1 MNYRMIIYIL
11 GMLLMFQSAFLVIPI
26 LTAIIYTESVLWA
39 YLAVAAGCL
48 VSGFLITRWKPK
60 KKNLYARD
68 GFVVVALSWILLSVT
83 GALPFVFSS
92 EIPSFVDALFEAV
105 SGFTT
110 TGSSILTDVECLS
123 HAALIWRSFMHWIGG
138 MGVLVFIMAFMP
150 LSGAQN
156 MHIMKAESP
165 GPSVGKLVPRVRTT
179 AFLLYAIYFG
189 MTVLQLILLLFGD
202 ITFFEAL
209 NTAFATAGT
218 GGFGFRNDSFASFSP
233 YIQIVTTVFMLL
245 FSVNFNSYY
254 LLLRCKWKESLTAE
268 VKLFFGIV
276 IAAIALIT
284 WNIHDMFPTVGEAMR
299 HAAFTVASLIS
310 TTGFATADFNLWH
323 ELSKSLLLLIMFI
336 GACAGSTGGGL
347 KVSRVLILIKSW
359 FRETKNALHP
369 KQVKPIS
376 IDGHVV
382 DNEIVRSVHSYIVCY
397 IAVFVVSCLLLTFDD
412 TDLVTTFSAVTATLN
427 NVGPGL
433 EMVGPT
439 SNFAFYSDFSK
450 LVMTFDM
457 LAGRLELLPMMLL
470 FSPST
475 WKK

>member
-48 VSGFLITRWKPK
+48 VSGFLITRWKPQ

-68 GFVVVALSWILLSVT
+68 GFVIVAFSWMLLSVT
-83 GALPFVFSS
+83 GALPFVFTG

-105 SGFTT
+105 SGYTT
-110 TGSSILTDVECLS
+110 TGASILTEVESLT
-123 HAALIWRSFMHWIGG
+123 HATLIWRSFTHWIGG
-138 MGVLVFIMAFMP
+138 MGVLVFIMAFLP
-150 LSGAQN
+150 LSGAHN

-165 GPSVGKLVPRVRTT
+165 GPSVSKLVPRVRTT
-179 AFLLYAIYFG
+179 AFLLYAIYFALT
-189 MTVLQLILLLFGD
+189 MLQLILLLFGD

-254 LLLRCKWKESLTAE
+254 LLLRGKWKESLTDE
-268 VKLFFGIV
+268 VKLFFGVVTFV
-276 IAAIALIT
+276 IAVIT
-284 WNIHDMFPTVGEAMR
+284 WNVHDMFPTVGEALR
-299 HAAFTVASLIS
+299 HVAFSVASLVS

-323 ELSKSLLLLIMFI
+323 ELSKSLLLLVMFM

-347 KVSRVLILIKSW
+347 KVSRIMILVKSW
-359 FRETKNALHP
+359 LRETKNALHP
-369 KQVKPIS
+369 KQVKPIT
-376 IDGHVV
+376 IDGHVIDQEV
-382 DNEIVRSVHSYIVCY
+382 VRSVHSYLVCY
-397 IAVFVVSCLLLTFDD
+397 LGIFIISCLLLTFDD

-427 NVGPGL
+427 NIGPGL

-439 SNFAFYSDFSK
+439 QNYAFFSDFSK

-475 WKK
+475 WKR

>member
-1 MNYRMIIYIL
+1 MNYRMILYIL

-26 LTAIIYTESVLWA
+26 LTALIYSEPALWA

-48 VSGFLITRWKPK
+48 LSGFLITRWKPK

-68 GFVVVALSWILLSVT
+68 GFVIVALSWILLSVT
-83 GALPFVFSS
+83 GALPFVITG
-92 EIPSFVDALFEAV
+92 EILSFVDALFEAV
-105 SGFTT
+105 SGYTT
-110 TGSSILTDVECLS
+110 TGASILTEVENLS
-123 HAALIWRSFMHWIGG
+123 HATLIWRSFTHWIGG

-202 ITFFEAL
+202 ITFFDAL

-254 LLLRCKWKESLTAE
+254 LLLRGRWKESLTSE
-268 VKLFFGIV
+268 VKMFFGVVTFV
-276 IAAIALIT
+276 IAVIT
-284 WNIHDMFPTVGEAMR
+284 WNIHDMFPTVGEALR
-299 HAAFTVASLIS
+299 HSAFSVASLVS
-310 TTGFATADFNLWH
+310 TTGFATADFNQWH
-323 ELSKSLLLLIMFI
+323 ELSKSLLLLVMFM

-347 KVSRVLILIKSW
+347 KVSRILILIKSW
-359 FRETKNALHP
+359 LRELKSTLHP

-376 IDGHVV
+376 MDGRTVEQEV
-382 DNEIVRSVHSYIVCY
+382 VRSVHSYLVYYLGIF
-397 IAVFVVSCLLLTFDD
+397 IISCLLLTFDD

-427 NVGPGL
+427 NIGPGL

-439 SNFAFYSDFSK
+439 QNYAFFSDFSK

-457 LAGRLELLPMMLL
+457 LAGRLELLPMLLL